1 MSLRFTIQELS
12 KYVEEIF
19 PQVKDDFEILEIS
32 EFGSRVRLKV
42 TFRHLRPGNT
52 VSGPAIFSLVDC
64 TAYMAILAKLGKEA
78 LAVTTNCSIDFM
90 RKPSGQTDLIANC
103 EILKFG
109 KSLVVADAKVY
120 SEDIEKPVARASI
133 TYSIPPKKIE
143 T

>member
-1 MSLRFTIQELS
+1 MPLRFTIQELS
-12 KYVEEIF
+12 NYVEEIF

-52 VSGPAIFSLVDC
+52 VSGPSIFSLVDC

-90 RKPSGQTDLIANC
+90 RKPSGKADLIANC

-109 KSLVVADAKVY
+109 KTLVVADAKVY
-120 SEDIEKPVARASI
+120 SEDTEKPVARASI
-133 TYSIPPKKIE
+133 TYSIPPRK
-143 T
+143 

>member
-1 MSLRFTIQELS
+1 MPLRFTIQELS

-52 VSGPAIFSLVDC
+52 VSGPSIFSLVDC

-90 RKPSGQTDLIANC
+90 RKPSGKADLIANC

-109 KSLVVADAKVY
+109 KTLVVADAKVY
-120 SEDIEKPVARASI
+120 SEDTEKPVARASI
-133 TYSIPPKKIE
+133 TYSIPPRK
-143 T
+143 

>member
-1 MSLRFTIQELS
+1 MPLRFTIQELS
-12 KYVEEIF
+12 NYVEEIF

-52 VSGPAIFSLVDC
+52 VSGPSIFSLVDC

-90 RKPSGQTDLIANC
+90 RKPSGKADLIANC

-109 KSLVVADAKVY
+109 KTLVVADAKVY
-120 SEDIEKPVARASI
+120 SENTEKPVARASI
-133 TYSIPPKKIE
+133 TYSIPPKK
-143 T
+143 

>member
-1 MSLRFTIQELS
+1 MPLRFTIQELS
-12 KYVEEIF
+12 KYVDEIF

-90 RKPSGQTDLIANC
+90 RKPSGKTDLIANC

-109 KSLVVADAKVY
+109 RSLVVADVKVY
-120 SEDIEKPVARASI
+120 SEGSEKPVSRASI
-133 TYSIPPKKIE
+133 TYSIPPKK
-143 T
+143 

>member
-1 MSLRFTIQELS
+1 MPLRFTIQELS
-12 KYVEEIF
+12 NYVEEIF

-90 RKPSGQTDLIANC
+90 RKPSGKTDLIANC

-109 KSLVVADAKVY
+109 KTLVVADAKVY
-120 SEDIEKPVARASI
+120 SEDTEKPVARASI
-133 TYSIPPKKIE
+133 TYSIPPKK
-143 T
+143 

>member
-1 MSLRFTIQELS
+1 MPLRFTIQELS

-32 EFGSRVRLKV
+32 EFGSRVRLIVNFK
-42 TFRHLRPGNT
+42 HLRPGNT

-90 RKPSGQTDLIANC
+90 RKPSGKTDLIANC

-109 KSLVVADAKVY
+109 KTLVVADAKVY
-120 SEDIEKPVARASI
+120 SEDTEKPVARASI
-133 TYSIPPKKIE
+133 TYSIPPRK
-143 T
+143 

>member
-1 MSLRFTIQELS
+1 MPLRFTIQELS
-12 KYVEEIF
+12 NYVEEIF

-90 RKPSGQTDLIANC
+90 RKPSGKTDLIANC

-109 KSLVVADAKVY
+109 KTLIVADAKVY
-120 SEDIEKPVARASI
+120 SEDTKKPVARASI
-133 TYSIPPKKIE
+133 TYSIPPKK
-143 T
+143 

>member
-1 MSLRFTIQELS
+1 MPLRFTIQELS
-12 KYVEEIF
+12 NYVEEIF

-78 LAVTTNCSIDFM
+78 LAVTTSCSIDFM
-90 RKPSGQTDLIANC
+90 RKPSGKTDLIANC
-103 EILKFG
+103 DILKFG
-109 KSLVVADAKVY
+109 KTLVVADAKVY
-120 SEDIEKPVARASI
+120 SEDTEKPVARASI
-133 TYSIPPKKIE
+133 TYSIPPRK
-143 T
+143 

>member
-1 MSLRFTIQELS
+1 MPLRFTIQELS
-12 KYVEEIF
+12 NYVEEIF

-52 VSGPAIFSLVDC
+52 VSGPSIFSLVDC

-90 RKPSGQTDLIANC
+90 RKPSGKTDLIANC

-109 KSLVVADAKVY
+109 KTLVVADAKVY
-120 SEDIEKPVARASI
+120 SEDTEKPVARASI
-133 TYSIPPKKIE
+133 TYSIPPKK
-143 T
+143 

>member
-1 MSLRFTIQELS
+1 MPLRFTIQELS
-12 KYVEEIF
+12 NYVEEIF

-52 VSGPAIFSLVDC
+52 VSGPSIFSLVDC

-90 RKPSGQTDLIANC
+90 RKPSREADLIANC

-120 SEDIEKPVARASI
+120 SEGSEEPVARASV
-133 TYSIPPKKIE
+133 TYSIPPKR
-143 T
+143 

>member
-1 MSLRFTIQELS
+1 MPLRFTIQELS

-32 EFGSRVRLKV
+32 EFGSKVRLKV

-109 KSLVVADAKVY
+109 KTLVVADAKVY
-120 SEDIEKPVARASI
+120 SEDTEKPVARASV
-133 TYSIPPKKIE
+133 TYSIPPKK
-143 T
+143 

>member
-1 MSLRFTIQELS
+1 MPLRFTIQELS
-12 KYVEEIF
+12 KYVDEIF

-90 RKPSGQTDLIANC
+90 RKPSGKTDLIANC

-109 KSLVVADAKVY
+109 RSLVVADVKVY
-120 SEDIEKPVARASI
+120 SEGSEKPVARASI
-133 TYSIPPKKIE
+133 TYSIPPKK
-143 T
+143 

>member
-1 MSLRFTIQELS
+1 MPLRFTIQELS
-12 KYVEEIF
+12 EYVEEIF
-19 PQVKDDFEILEIS
+19 PQVKGDFEILEIS

-90 RKPSGQTDLIANC
+90 RKPSGKTDLIANC

-109 KSLVVADAKVY
+109 KTLVVADAKVY
-120 SEDIEKPVARASI
+120 SEDTEKPVARASI
-133 TYSIPPKKIE
+133 TYSIPPKK
-143 T
+143 

>member
-1 MSLRFTIQELS
+1 MPLRFTIQELS
-12 KYVEEIF
+12 EYVEEIF
-19 PQVKDDFEILEIS
+19 PQVKGDFEILEIS

-90 RKPSGQTDLIANC
+90 RKPSGKTDLIANC

-109 KSLVVADAKVY
+109 KTLVVADAKVY
-120 SEDIEKPVARASI
+120 SENTEKPVARASI
-133 TYSIPPKKIE
+133 TYSLPPKK
-143 T
+143 

>member
-1 MSLRFTIQELS
+1 MPLRFTIQELS

-52 VSGPAIFSLVDC
+52 VSGPSIFSLVDC

-90 RKPSGQTDLIANC
+90 RKPSGKTDLIANC

-109 KSLVVADAKVY
+109 KTLVVADAKVY
-120 SEDIEKPVARASI
+120 SEDNEKPVARASI
-133 TYSIPPKKIE
+133 TYSIPPRK
-143 T
+143 

>member
-1 MSLRFTIQELS
+1 MPLRFTIQELS
-12 KYVEEIF
+12 KYVDEIF
-19 PQVKDDFEILEIS
+19 PQVKDDFEIQEIS

-90 RKPSGQTDLIANC
+90 RKPSGKTDLIANC

-109 KSLVVADAKVY
+109 RSLVVADAKVY
-120 SEDIEKPVARASI
+120 SEGSEKPVARASI
-133 TYSIPPKKIE
+133 TYSIPPKK
-143 T
+143 